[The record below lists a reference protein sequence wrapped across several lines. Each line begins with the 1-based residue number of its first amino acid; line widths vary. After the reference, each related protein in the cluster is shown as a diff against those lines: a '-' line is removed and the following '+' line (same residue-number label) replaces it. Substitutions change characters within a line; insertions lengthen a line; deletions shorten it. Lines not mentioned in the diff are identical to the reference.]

1 MGYTYTKTLFIVHL
15 KLKLNGVLCLYLLI
29 LSTLSPRIM
38 RSVVDFVTSIKQ
50 IPISDL
56 GRPVGHLQF
65 LS

>member
-15 KLKLNGVLCLYLLI
+15 KLKLNGVLCLYLLN

-38 RSVVDFVTSIKQ
+38 WSVVDFVISRKQ

-56 GRPVGHLQF
+56 GRSAGHLQF
-65 LS
+65 LR